1 MLTVDQIEEWEEKKG
16 KILVVVETMQFFE
29 IEIDADQDP
38 EAFIDS
44 EECRKECAD
53 RILNQTTDLM
63 LDRVYRKYNPENHQW
78 EEEEA

>member
-38 EAFIDS
+38 ETFIDS

-53 RILNQTTDLM
+53 HILNQTTDLM
-63 LDRVYRKYNPENHQW
+63 LERVYRKYNPENHQW